1 MQEKR
6 TEIVKFQGV
15 VTTTPAHRQLV
26 RTNGMLMGAIFFL
39 MLMIFLIGVLF
50 APNSDLI
57 SNYKKIY
64 QTETS
69 FQELMPVASPKVN
82 HLDGQLI
89 GLVSGSIESKLNA
102 LELSIKS
109 GATTSSLD
117 TIEDLKNDIKVLRSY
132 SESPKN
138 HKIAVSN
145 EELAEEMTHLK
156 GLIYMSL
163 TSCGIMFAA
172 AAGTWVKYRKRLPP
186 KENQTGF
193 LGKN

>member
-15 VTTTPAHRQLV
+15 VTKTPAHQPLV
-26 RTNGMLMGAIFFL
+26 RTNGMLMGAIFLL
-39 MLMIFLIGVLF
+39 MLIVFLIGVLF
-50 APNSDLI
+50 APDSDLI

-64 QTETS
+64 QAEFS
-69 FQELMPVASPKVN
+69 SQELKPSVSPEIN
-82 HLDGQLI
+82 RLDGQLI
-89 GLVSGSIESKLNA
+89 GLVSGSIESKLNT
-102 LELSIKS
+102 LEQSIKS
-109 GATTSSLD
+109 GATGSSLD

-132 SESPKN
+132 SDIPKN
-138 HKIAVSN
+138 HKLAISN

-163 TSCGIMFAA
+163 TSCGIIFAA
-172 AAGTWVKYRKRLPP
+172 AAGAWVKYRKRLPP
-186 KENQTGF
+186 KENQTSF